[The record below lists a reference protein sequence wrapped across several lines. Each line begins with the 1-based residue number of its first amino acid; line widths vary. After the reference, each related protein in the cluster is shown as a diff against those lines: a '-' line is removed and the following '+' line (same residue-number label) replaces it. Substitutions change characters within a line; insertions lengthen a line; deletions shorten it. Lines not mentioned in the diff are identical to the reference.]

1 VDVNVHINVV
11 NGVASFEL
19 RQVYK
24 NDQKNSL
31 EIEYMFPINPE
42 YSVTA
47 LNVQIGDK
55 TVEGKVIKKEKAEEK
70 YDDAIAA
77 GHTAVKMDYD
87 ETTKGMMK
95 MKVGNLLPEEEAI
108 VKVNFLTA
116 LSSEIIGYF
125 TIRVPQAFI
134 FNQNGSG
141 ISGGK
146 KWNF

>member
-1 VDVNVHINVV
+1 MKTSTNKNLPLEDVNVHIKVV

-24 NDQKNSL
+24 NEEKQSL
-31 EIEYMFPINPE
+31 EIEYNFPINPE

-47 LNVQIGDK
+47 LNVKIGDK

-95 MKVGNLLPEEEAI
+95 MKVGNLLP
-108 VKVNFLTA
+108 K
-116 LSSEIIGYF
+116 
-125 TIRVPQAFI
+125 
-134 FNQNGSG
+134 
-141 ISGGK
+141 
-146 KWNF
+146 